1 MKKITS
7 ILFILLIFFSS
18 ITYATNENIIEEQ
31 KNMIGITDFI
41 KEANKY
47 SNEDL
52 GDMNEILNKA
62 IKGEV
67 DNSNIVKK
75 ILNNMT
81 KEIKG
86 TIKIL
91 GSVLV
96 VIIIHAILKS
106 LTESLQNES
115 VSKIAYYVQ
124 YILIVTLVMSNFSEI
139 VDLVKNT
146 VQNLIGFMNSLLP
159 ILLTLMIAT
168 GNITTASIIQPIVL
182 LIITFIGNSITYIV
196 LPILLVSTSLGI
208 ISKISDKVQIDKL
221 SKYFKSSI
229 VWFLGIVLTL
239 FVGILST
246 EGTLTSSVDG
256 ITAKTAKAAVSSLI
270 PIVGKIL
277 GDSVDTVIGC
287 ASILK
292 GAVGMVGVLVVISI
306 SVLPIIKIAVLCVSY
321 YLTSA
326 IAQPIADEKIV
337 SLLEQIGDTF
347 KVLLAIL
354 FAISTMLIIG
364 TTLVIKISNS
374 GLMYR

>member
-1 MKKITS
+1 MKKLIIIFTM
-7 ILFILLIFFSS
+7 LLIS
-18 ITYATNENIIEEQ
+18 ISKIAYATEENIIQEQ
-31 KNMIGITDFI
+31 KQMIGIADFI

-47 SNEDL
+47 SNEYF
-52 GDMNEILNKA
+52 GDMNDVLNSA

-67 DNSNIVKK
+67 DNSNLIKK
-75 ILNNMT
+75 IFNNIT
-81 KEIKG
+81 KEIKE

-106 LTESLQNES
+106 LTESLQTES

-124 YILIVTLVMSNFSEI
+124 YILIITLVMSNFAEI
-139 VDLVKNT
+139 IDLVKDT
-146 VQNLIGFMNSLLP
+146 VQNLVGFMNSLLP
-159 ILLTLMIAT
+159 ILLTLMVAT
-168 GNITTASIIQPIVL
+168 GNVVTASTIEPIIL
-182 LIITFIGNSITYIV
+182 LAITFIGNLITYLI

-208 ISKISDKVQIDKL
+208 ISKISDKVQIDKIA
-221 SKYFKSSI
+221 KYFKSGI
-229 VWFLGIVLTL
+229 VWILGILLTI
-239 FVGILST
+239 FVGVVSI

-256 ITAKTAKAAVSSLI
+256 ITAKTAKAAVSTLI
-270 PIVGKIL
+270 PVVGKIL
-277 GDSVDTVIGC
+277 GDSVDSVIGC

-292 GAVGMVGVLVVISI
+292 GAVGIVGVLVVISI
-306 SVLPIIKIAVLCVSY
+306 SMIPIIKIAILSISY

-326 IAQPIADEKIV
+326 IVEPIADKKIG

-347 KVLLAIL
+347 KILLAIL
-354 FAISTMLIIG
+354 FSISTMLIIG

>member
-124 YILIVTLVMSNFSEI
+124 YILIVTLVMTNFSNI
-139 VDLVKNT
+139 IDLVKDT
-146 VQNLIGFMNSLLP
+146 IQNLVGFMNSLLP

-168 GNITTASIIQPIVL
+168 GNITTASTIQPIIL
-182 LIITFIGNSITYIV
+182 LSITFIGNIITYII
-196 LPILLVSTSLGI
+196 LPILLVSTSLAI

-221 SKYFKSSI
+221 SKFFKSSI
-229 VWFLGIVLTL
+229 VWFLGIVLTI
-239 FVGILST
+239 FVGIVSI

-256 ITAKTAKAAVSSLI
+256 ITAKTAKTAVSTFI
-270 PIVGKIL
+270 PVVGKIL
-277 GDSVDTVIGC
+277 GDSVDSVMGC

-292 GAVGMVGVLVVISI
+292 GAVGIVGVIVVISI
-306 SVLPIIKIAVLCVSY
+306 SIIPIIKIAILSISY

-326 IAQPIADEKIV
+326 IAQPITDTKIV
-337 SLLEQIGDTF
+337 SLLEQLGDTF
-347 KVLLAIL
+347 KILLAIL
-354 FAISTMLIIG
+354 FSLSTMLIIG